1 MFIEWYV
8 KIGIPPI
15 APLSSMAAQDIPFEL
30 RELARPDAPTARL
43 FARAFGG
50 APPDFPRHFVAVHG
64 PDAAPAAY
72 VHYTVFEDG
81 VFLCGGLGVDA
92 CIDRRLD
99 AAVRA
104 ALGRAGSLSRW
115 LLEASANAL
124 GPKRAVF
131 AYTGDVRSRRDVLA
145 LGYAPAA
152 GKHLLVHWHSEPAA
166 GRARLVQ
173 RVAALGPF

>member
-1 MFIEWYV
+1 
-8 KIGIPPI
+8 
-15 APLSSMAAQDIPFEL
+15 MAAQDIPFEL
-30 RELARPDAPTARL
+30 RELAQPDMPTARL

-50 APPDFPRHFVAVHG
+50 APPDVPRHFVAVHG
-64 PDAAPAAY
+64 THSAPAAY

-81 VFLCGGLGVDA
+81 VFLCGGLCVDA
-92 CIDRRLD
+92 RVYRRIDD
-99 AAVRA
+99 AARA

-115 LLEASANAL
+115 LLDASVRAL

-131 AYTGDVRSRRDVLA
+131 AYTGDTRSRRDVLA
-145 LGYAPAA
+145 LGYVPAA
-152 GKHLLVHWHSEPAA
+152 GRHLVVQWHGEPAA